1 MGAPVTVPERFTL
14 IEYPVLGS
22 TNDEAA
28 RLAGGG
34 ALDGTVVL
42 ADRQSAGRGRRG
54 RDWQSPPG
62 NLYCSIVVRPA
73 APPASAAQLSFVAA
87 VALAE
92 TLDAVLPPACAVHQ
106 KWPNDV
112 LVDGAKVAGILL
124 ESSGAG
130 TEAVDWVVIG
140 CGVNIAQAP
149 LDTEFPATSLHE
161 AGATGLDAGGL
172 LPSFLTNLHGWCVR
186 WETEGMTPVREAW
199 LNRAHG
205 LGKEMTVRLPDR
217 EIQGIFGG
225 MDRSGALLLDLPD
238 GTRQTISAGDVYFG

>member
-28 RLAGGG
+28 RLAGAG

-73 APPASAAQLSFVAA
+73 APPALAAQLSFVAA

-149 LDTEFPATSLHE
+149 QDTEFRATSLHE
-161 AGATGLDAGGL
+161 AGATGLEAGGL
-172 LPSFLTNLHGWCVR
+172 LPTFLTNLHGWRVR
-186 WETEGMTPVREAW
+186 WETEGMTPVRDAW

-205 LGKEMTVRLPDR
+205 LGKKIAVRLTGL
-217 EIQGIFGG
+217 EIRGIFGD
-225 MDRSGALLLDLPD
+225 MDHSGALLLDLAD
-238 GTRQTISAGDVYFG
+238 GTRQAISAGDVYFG

>member
-1 MGAPVTVPERFTL
+1 MAAPVTVPEPFTL

-22 TNDEAA
+22 TNDEAS
-28 RLAGGG
+28 RLAVAG
-34 ALDGTVVL
+34 AADGTVVR

-54 RDWQSPPG
+54 RNWQSPAG

-73 APPASAAQLSFVAA
+73 APPAVAAQLSFVTA
-87 VALAE
+87 VTLAE
-92 TLDAVLPPACAVHQ
+92 TLDAVLPTGRTVCQ

-112 LVDGAKVAGILL
+112 LIDGAKVAGILL

-130 TEAVDWVVIG
+130 TDAVDWVVIG
-140 CGVNIAQAP
+140 CGVNVVEAP
-149 LDTEFPATSLHE
+149 QDTDYPATSLHA
-161 AGATGLDAGGL
+161 AGAAGLGAGTV
-172 LPSFLTNLHGWCVR
+172 LPVFLTALHGWRTR
-186 WETEGMTPVREAW
+186 WETAGMAPVRDAW

-217 EIQGIFGG
+217 EIRGLFGG
-225 MDRSGALLLDLPD
+225 MDQTGALLLDLAD